1 MTPKVNKE
9 LCIGC
14 GSCPAIS
21 PAVFNMGAD
30 GKAEV
35 IDEERDMRM
44 HDIDVIG
51 GCRGGTRDRTATQ
64 ASRKQQGLHGLFHL
78 IFLRFQIG
86 KASP

>member
-35 IDEERDMRM
+35 IEGVDYAANE
-44 HDIDVIG
+44 
-51 GCRGGTRDRTATQ
+51 ATINQ
-64 ASRKQQGLHGLFHL
+64 AKEACPVQAISVE
-78 IFLRFQIG
+78 
-86 KASP
+86 